1 MSATQPFRCISVFKL
16 QCMLCRDTQHA
27 THARLGG
34 IISCPSRSYT
44 IKLNVGSIS
53 QRFLHNIG
61 TGRQEHVKMR
71 GSRKRRVRAQSWQ
84 RKLVQIRALPGDPLK
99 ICGVERVSHACLK
112 AQAPQETT
120 PSIPPNRRRNKIETF
135 KHVPDSSLETGIYH
149 PRCNTARRRHSF
161 IPSNF
166 AAEYFRTQESCCS
179 GRW

>member
-1 MSATQPFRCISVFKL
+1 MRGIVEPALKIVKTSRCDQCGGVIACCTQAPLSATQPFRCISVFKL

-44 IKLNVGSIS
+44 IKLNVDSIS
-53 QRFLHNIG
+53 QRFLHNVG

-99 ICGVERVSHACLK
+99 ICGVERVSHAHCVSRLK
-112 AQAPQETT
+112 
-120 PSIPPNRRRNKIETF
+120 PPGD
-135 KHVPDSSLETGIYH
+135 DSVSPT
-149 PRCNTARRRHSF
+149 
-161 IPSNF
+161 
-166 AAEYFRTQESCCS
+166 ESQKKQD
-179 GRW
+179 

>member
-1 MSATQPFRCISVFKL
+1 MKTSRCDQCGGVIACCTQAPLSATQPFRCISVFKL

-84 RKLVQIRALPGDPLK
+84 RKLVQIRALPEDPLK
-99 ICGVERVSHACLK
+99 ICGVERVSHDHVSQTLGRRLRQSHRIVEQTELRPRSMFQVPIWRK
-112 AQAPQETT
+112 R
-120 PSIPPNRRRNKIETF
+120 SICGVAILL
-135 KHVPDSSLETGIYH
+135 V
-149 PRCNTARRRHSF
+149 
-161 IPSNF
+161 SNP
-166 AAEYFRTQESCCS
+166 CP
-179 GRW
+179 